1 MRPLLPGV
9 SALVEVSIL
18 FLPAIPAYIWLWP
31 AVEGTRL
38 FYPVQS
44 LVYIYV
50 LAGTLY
56 IGLRR
61 WDWGQ
66 LGLNRQGFFLGLI
79 CGAVLIVERL
89 LAHLALGFPLELRQ
103 FSFAR
108 VIGEVFFY
116 FALVGFIEELLF
128 RGLVYRALYDW
139 HGAILAILG
148 SSIGFALWH
157 VGWAG
162 PLAMAHFILGLI
174 FALVRWRGG
183 GILGLII
190 AHGLFDLVAVEF
202 PLPVSM
208 ETVDHL
214 LQLTIANSVPLIVGD
229 ILLLAWVVYLLRIRN
244 NAKMHVSK
252 GGFK

>member
-1 MRPLLPGV
+1 MRALHPGV
-9 SALVEVSIL
+9 SALVEVGIL

-31 AVEGTRL
+31 AVEDTRL
-38 FYPVQS
+38 LYPVQS

-61 WDWGQ
+61 WNRGQ
-66 LGLNRQGFFLGLI
+66 LGLNRRGILPGLA
-79 CGAVLIVERL
+79 CGVVLIAERL
-89 LAHLALGFPLELRQ
+89 LVQPALGFPLELRQ
-103 FSFAR
+103 FSFTR
-108 VIGEVFFY
+108 IISEMFFY

-139 HGAILAILG
+139 HGSGLAILG

-162 PLAMAHFILGLI
+162 PLAITHFILGLV
-174 FALVRWRGG
+174 FALARWRGG

-190 AHGLFDLVAVEF
+190 SHGLFDLVAVEL
-202 PLPVSM
+202 PLPVNI
-208 ETVDHL
+208 ETIDQA
-214 LQLTIANSVPLIVGD
+214 LQLTIANRIPIIVGD
-229 ILLLAWVVYLLRIRN
+229 VLLLALVVFLLRGWN
-244 NAKMHVSK
+244 NAKIHIS
-252 GGFK
+252 